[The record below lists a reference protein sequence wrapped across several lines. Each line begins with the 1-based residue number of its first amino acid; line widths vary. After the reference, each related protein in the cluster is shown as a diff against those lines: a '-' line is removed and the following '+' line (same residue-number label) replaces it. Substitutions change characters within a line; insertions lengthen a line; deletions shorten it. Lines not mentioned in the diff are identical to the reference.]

1 MATRALIGTIETDA
15 AGNQV
20 LTSTYNHYDGYPEN
34 LGVALNAHYGTPS
47 EARKVSNMGYI
58 SYIDPETG
66 EIEARNQQSPDKIK
80 LSDDFENAMQEV
92 YDLANDYSA
101 NYAYLYDFENEEW
114 VNGQTNQFGNF
125 VDGVDSMESQFDSY
139 PFGDLGGI
147 EDNALGLEE
156 SNYEN
161 KWQEFLNEGKED
173 VVGVAQSILRDKPD
187 LDVYIKSLANSVRLN
202 GAEDYYGYTSDDWE
216 EDYNFFMQ
224 DKMSM

>member
-139 PFGDLGGI
+139 PFGDLGGV

>member
-15 AGNQV
+15 AGNQI
-20 LTSTYNHYDGYPEN
+20 LTATYNHYDGYPEN
-34 LGVALNAHYGTPS
+34 LGVALNTHYGTPS

-58 SYIDPETG
+58 SYIHPETG
-66 EIEARNQQSPDKIK
+66 EIEAKNQQSPDKIK
-80 LSDDFENAMQEV
+80 LSDDFERAMQEV

-114 VNGQTNQFGNF
+114 VNGQTNQFVNF

-139 PFGDLGGI
+139 PFDDLGGI

-156 SNYEN
+156 SNYES